1 MLLVQGQ
8 YMSKKFQVPM
18 QQMHVVK
25 TSSATL
31 NSLLIFIANFK
42 MQGLAAGLSQNWPK
56 SSCIYCMSLA
66 CSLTFPWHQN

>member
-1 MLLVQGQ
+1 MKYVTLADVAYVRPAKRDAFSAGQ
-8 YMSKKFQVPM
+8 QKSKKFQVPM

-31 NSLLIFIANFK
+31 NSLFVFIAK

-56 SSCIYCMSLA
+56 SS
-66 CSLTFPWHQN
+66 